1 MEYDLATQEVSTIDI
16 RSSEFHGRLLQRRR
30 GAGLVLLTDDDGG
43 LGLGFVAIANNNNNT
58 DHQYQL
64 ELWSMVNG
72 GDRGRFC
79 PNKSH

>member
-1 MEYDLATQEVSTIDI
+1 
-16 RSSEFHGRLLQRRR
+16 
-30 GAGLVLLTDDDGG
+30 VLLTDDDGG